1 MRYPGPCSG
10 LRAISPDVRT
20 AGPGMSTA
28 IALDAAWI
36 FAAFLVII
44 VLAAVGLA
52 MRRMLARPPR
62 RDGGMRA
69 AQASG
74 TWRLG
79 VAAYEA
85 DELRWYDT
93 VGVLLSPEEV
103 LERRTLSVESRREA
117 YPAETALLGPGK
129 VVVTCRAGEVPETVE
144 LAMGE
149 AALTGFLAWLEAA
162 PPGSYRW
169 ACKPGMRPAV
179 AGPRTMGLSARRLVS
194 RARRRARRWPCG
206 RG

>member
-1 MRYPGPCSG
+1 
-10 LRAISPDVRT
+10 
-20 AGPGMSTA
+20 MSTA

-36 FAAFLVII
+36 FAAFLVVI

-52 MRRMLARPPR
+52 MRRILLDRRGGTVECGLRRP
-62 RDGGMRA
+62 A
-69 AQASG
+69 G

-85 DELRWYDT
+85 DELRWYDA

-103 LERRTLSVESRREA
+103 LERRTLSVQARREA
-117 YPAETALLGPGK
+117 SPAEATLLGPGK
-129 VVVTCRAGEVPETVE
+129 VVVTCRRAGEVPETVE

-162 PPGSYRW
+162 PPGSY
-169 ACKPGMRPAV
+169 P
-179 AGPRTMGLSARRLVS
+179 LSQ
-194 RARRRARRWPCG
+194 
-206 RG
+206 